1 VKTKTVEVRG
11 VVSKVLPNAMYKVI
25 LDGVEKEILCY
36 LCGKLNKK
44 FIKPDVKDSVLVQMS
59 PTDLEKGRISKR
71 F

>member
-1 VKTKTVEVRG
+1 MKTKVIEVRG
-11 VVSKVLPNAMYKVI
+11 VVTKVLPNAMYRVV
-25 LDGVEKEILCY
+25 LDGTEKEILCY

-44 FIKPDVKDSVLVQMS
+44 FIKPDVKDSVMIQMS